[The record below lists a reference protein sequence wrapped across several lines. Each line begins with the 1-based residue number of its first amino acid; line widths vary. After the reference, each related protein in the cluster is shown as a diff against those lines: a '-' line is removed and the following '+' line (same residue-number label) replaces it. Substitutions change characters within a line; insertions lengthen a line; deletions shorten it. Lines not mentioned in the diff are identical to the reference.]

1 MVLMVEKSL
10 KQGDSDILKVSKKSL
25 KNASEI
31 RERLIEILL
40 QSIEDIHKRLK
51 GKYTPQKEKAKLR
64 YALAYQISV
73 LQSLLKETDGDGD
86 LERFLDQ
93 IEREVKTP
101 KKFVKEFLKEAKHCV

>member
-1 MVLMVEKSL
+1 MTVLQEKTEKKAVSDSL
-10 KQGDSDILKVSKKSL
+10 KISKKSL
-25 KNASEI
+25 KSPETI

-73 LQSLLKETDGDGD
+73 LQSLLKEQAPSDDV
-86 LERFLDQ
+86 ERFLDELEAS
-93 IEREVKTP
+93 IKTP
-101 KKFVKEFLKEAKHCV
+101 KKFIKELVGGGKD

>member
-1 MVLMVEKSL
+1 MVLMAERGL
-10 KQGDSDILKVSKKSL
+10 KQGVSESLKVSKKSL

-73 LQSLLKETDGDGD
+73 LQSLLKEQGPDDD
-86 LERFLDQ
+86 VEKFLDELEAS
-93 IEREVKTP
+93 IKSP
-101 KKFVKEFLKEAKHCV
+101 KKIFKEFVRGD

>member
-1 MVLMVEKSL
+1 MVLMAEKSL
-10 KQGDSDILKVSKKSL
+10 KQGDSDSLKVSKKSL
-25 KNASEI
+25 KSPEAI

-73 LQSLLKETDGDGD
+73 LQSLLKEQAPSDDV
-86 LERFLDQ
+86 ERFLDELEAS
-93 IEREVKTP
+93 IKTP
-101 KKFVKEFLKEAKHCV
+101 KKFLKEFVRGE

>member
-1 MVLMVEKSL
+1 MTVLQEKTVKQAVSDSL
-10 KQGDSDILKVSKKSL
+10 KISKKSL
-25 KNASEI
+25 KSPETI

-73 LQSLLKETDGDGD
+73 LQSLLKEHAPSDDV
-86 LERFLDQ
+86 ERFLDELEAS
-93 IEREVKTP
+93 IKTP
-101 KKFVKEFLKEAKHCV
+101 KKFLKEFVRGE